1 MEHDTIGSQEVKPLN
16 TMKLILDDCIKMG
29 GLSINL
35 MHNNKSGKPFIVIEG
50 DEGDLLIMEVATYG
64 EKK

>member
-1 MEHDTIGSQEVKPLN
+1 MDT
-16 TMKLILDDCIKMG
+16 TKLIFDDCIQIG

-35 MHNNKSGKPFIVIEG
+35 MRNNKSGKPFIVIED
-50 DEGDLLIMEVATYG
+50 DEGNLLILEEDTYG

>member
-1 MEHDTIGSQEVKPLN
+1 MN
-16 TMKLILDDCIKMG
+16 TTKLIIDDCINIG

-35 MHNNKSGKPFIVIEG
+35 MHNNKSGKPFIVIEE
-50 DEGDLLIMEVATYG
+50 DEGDMLIMEVMTYG

>member
-1 MEHDTIGSQEVKPLN
+1 MN
-16 TMKLILDDCIKMG
+16 TTKLIFDDCIQIG

-35 MHNNKSGKPFIVIEG
+35 MRNNKSGKPFIVIVD
-50 DEGDLLIMEVATYG
+50 DEGNLLILEEDTYG

>member
-1 MEHDTIGSQEVKPLN
+1 MN
-16 TMKLILDDCIKMG
+16 TMKLIIDDCIQIG

-35 MHNNKSGKPFIVIEG
+35 MHNNKSGKPFIAIES